1 MRYLIARAAEPST
14 WATLTAVLAAVG
26 FNLPPSIAQ
35 NVALIGMGLAGLAG
49 VLLREKPPG

>member
-26 FNLPPSIAQ
+26 FAMPPSIAQ